1 MTEKR
6 FTQKDED
13 DWEILDR
20 NKHFAYAHSGYQA
33 EKIIQELNELVETN
47 RELYKENKELKK
59 ENAQFDILI
68 KNNQLA
74 YIDLEEEN
82 EQLKLQKPFLKIIDD
97 YFIRYEDGEF
107 FNLHKPS
114 DIRSL
119 MYILNRE
126 HGYSELQCEYNDL
139 EKGDVE

>member
-1 MTEKR
+1 MWIAETI
-6 FTQKDED
+6 D
-13 DWEILDR
+13 LDNHDLVIKFMR
-20 NKHFAYAHSGYQA
+20 NQSD
-33 EKIIQELNELVETN
+33 KIKKLE
-47 RELYKENKELKK
+47 KENK
-59 ENAQFDILI
+59 
-68 KNNQLA
+68 
-74 YIDLEEEN
+74 
-82 EQLKLQKPFLKIIDD
+82 QLKQQKPFLKIIDD
-97 YFIRYEDGEF
+97 YFIKYEDGEF